1 MKNSSTPIEQ
11 RGNNMME
18 DGKNFAIISY
28 LTAIGLII
36 AFVLNNE
43 KRNDFTTY
51 HIRQSLGIF
60 LSMFIFGMLSYLPF
74 IGWIISILGFVL
86 LVILWISGVMN
97 AVNGNKKPVPILGE
111 YFNSIFS
118 GIWFV
123 IEVVV
128 LTGLIRTETRVK
140 VM

>member
-1 MKNSSTPIEQ
+1 MKNSSSPFDQ
-11 RGNNMME
+11 RGNNLME

-43 KRNDFTTY
+43 KRNDFTTF

-60 LSMFIFGMLSYLPF
+60 LAMFIFGMFSYLPF
-74 IGWIISILGFVL
+74 IGWIISVLGLVL
-86 LVILWISGVMN
+86 LVILWIAGVMN
-97 AVNGNKKPVPILGE
+97 AVNGHKKPVPILGE

-118 GIWFV
+118 GI
-123 IEVVV
+123 
-128 LTGLIRTETRVK
+128 
-140 VM
+140 